1 MTSKENGEDNFNNLF
16 DDYFTLFKSK
26 FGRILPEIS
35 IHFCFRS
42 KINGLLPLKNETTN
56 D

>member
-1 MTSKENGEDNFNNLF
+1 MTRKENSENNFNNLF
-16 DDYFTLFKSK
+16 GDYLTLFKSK
-26 FGRILPEIS
+26 FGRVLPEIS

-42 KINGLLPLKNETTN
+42 KINGLLPLKNETTI